1 MDIEFAESRA
11 GHDRNQIYLVKEKD
25 EDGVYLVNGTTK
37 PLKAPKRKNQR
48 HIQIIKKLPAEVTEC
63 LAGEWNDTAIKRAIR
78 IYQKFRNQ
86 KQEDL

>member
-1 MDIEFAESRA
+1 MDIEFAESRS
-11 GHDRNQIYLVKEKD
+11 GHDRNRIYLVKEKD
-25 EDGVYLVNGTTK
+25 EDNVYLVNGTTR
-37 PLKAPKRKNQR
+37 PLEAPKRKNQR

-63 LAGEWNDTAIKRAIR
+63 LTEEWTDITIKRAIR